1 MREVR
6 VTSFE
11 RFEAMDGEVRIIANS
26 GELVLIFPRELWESM
41 PTEVSSPFSPSEP
54 ATEELEE
61 LVELRERLEEHAR
74 EDSFATVLERVP
86 LGGEEPDW
94 QFDLVLRPAGMFAAT
109 TGYVFLPMVLP
120 EHVAEFGARLE
131 EDDFVEGA
139 YLVGAAAD
147 QRALA
152 AGDESLKVLS
162 IRGRNCSVSRFELA
176 PELWQVLSDEL
187 GWNDVEPVTPRN
199 PLGADHRN
207 EG

>member
-26 GELVLIFPRELWESM
+26 GELVLIFPRELWENMS
-41 PTEVSSPFSPSEP
+41 TEISSPSEP
-54 ATEELEE
+54 ATEE

-74 EDSFATVLERVP
+74 ENSFTTVLERVP
-86 LGGEEPDW
+86 LGGDDPDW
-94 QFDLVLRPAGMFAAT
+94 QLDLVLQPAGMFAAT
-109 TGYVFLPMVLP
+109 TGYVFLPVVLP
-120 EHVAEFGARLE
+120 EHVAQFGAWLE

-139 YLVGAAAD
+139 YLVGAVAD

-152 AGDESLKVLS
+152 TGVESLKVLS
-162 IRGRNCSVSRFELA
+162 IRGRSCSVSRFELA
-176 PELWQVLSDEL
+176 PKLWQVLSEEL
-187 GWNDVEPVTPRN
+187 GWNDVEPVAPGGH
-199 PLGADHRN
+199 LGANHRN

>member
-11 RFEAMDGEVRIIANS
+11 RFEAADGEVRIIANS
-26 GELVLIFPRELWESM
+26 GDLVLVFPRELWESM
-41 PTEVSSPFSPSEP
+41 PAEVSSPSSPSEP

-61 LVELRERLEEHAR
+61 LVDLRGRLEAHAR
-74 EDSFATVLERVP
+74 DNSFATVLEGVP
-86 LGGEEPDW
+86 LGGEDPDW

-109 TGYVFLPMVLP
+109 TGYVFMPVVLP
-120 EHVAEFGARLE
+120 EHVAEFEVQLE

-139 YLVGAAAD
+139 YLVGAVAD
-147 QRALA
+147 HRALA

-176 PELWQVLSDEL
+176 PELWQVLSEEL
-187 GWNDVEPVTPRN
+187 GWNDVEPVAPGE

>member
-26 GELVLIFPRELWESM
+26 GDLVLIFPRELWESM

-109 TGYVFLPMVLP
+109 TGYVFLPVVLP

-131 EDDFVEGA
+131 ENDFVEGA

-162 IRGRNCSVSRFELA
+162 E
-176 PELWQVLSDEL
+176 EL
-187 GWNDVEPVTPRN
+187 GWNDVEPVAPGD
-199 PLGADHRN
+199 PLDADRRN

>member
-26 GELVLIFPRELWESM
+26 GDLVLIFPRELWESM

-109 TGYVFLPMVLP
+109 TGYVFLPVVLP

-131 EDDFVEGA
+131 EDGFVEGA

-176 PELWQVLSDEL
+176 PELWHVLSDEL

>member
-26 GELVLIFPRELWESM
+26 GDLVLIFPRELWESM

-61 LVELRERLEEHAR
+61 LVKLRERLEEHAR

-109 TGYVFLPMVLP
+109 TGYVFLPVVLP

-187 GWNDVEPVTPRN
+187 GWNDVAPVTPRN

>member
-26 GELVLIFPRELWESM
+26 GDLVLIFPRELWESM

-131 EDDFVEGA
+131 EDDFVEQA

-187 GWNDVEPVTPRN
+187 EWNDVEPVTPRN

>member
-26 GELVLIFPRELWESM
+26 GDLVLIFPRELWENM
-41 PTEVSSPFSPSEP
+41 PTGISSPSEP

-74 EDSFATVLERVP
+74 ENSFATVLEGVP
-86 LGGEEPDW
+86 LGGEDPDW

-109 TGYVFLPMVLP
+109 TGYVFLPVVLP
-120 EHVAEFGARLE
+120 EHVAKLGVRLE

-139 YLVGAAAD
+139 YLVGAVAD
-147 QRALA
+147 QRALG
-152 AGDESLKVLS
+152 AGDERLKVLS

-176 PELWQVLSDEL
+176 PELWQGLSEKL
-187 GWNDVEPVTPRN
+187 GWNDVEPVAPGGT
-199 PLGADHRN
+199 LGAEHRN

>member
-11 RFEAMDGEVRIIANS
+11 RFEAMDGEVRIVANS
-26 GELVLIFPRELWESM
+26 GDLVLIFPRELWQSM
-41 PTEVSSPFSPSEP
+41 LTEISSSSSPSEP

-61 LVELRERLEEHAR
+61 LIELRGRLEEHAR
-74 EDSFATVLERVP
+74 ENSFATVLEGVP
-86 LGGEEPDW
+86 LGSEDPDW

-109 TGYVFLPMVLP
+109 TGYVFMPVVLP
-120 EHVAEFGARLE
+120 EHVAEFGAQLE
-131 EDDFVEGA
+131 EDSFVEGA
-139 YLVGAAAD
+139 YLVGAVAD
-147 QRALA
+147 QQTLA

-162 IRGRNCSVSRFELA
+162 IRGRSCSVSRFELV

-187 GWNDVEPVTPRN
+187 GWNDVEPVAPGD
-199 PLGADHRN
+199 PLSADHRN

>member
-11 RFEAMDGEVRIIANS
+11 RFEATDGEVRIVANS
-26 GELVLIFPRELWESM
+26 GDLVLIFPRELWESM
-41 PTEVSSPFSPSEP
+41 PTELSSSSSHLEP

-61 LVELRERLEEHAR
+61 LVELRERLEAHAR
-74 EDSFATVLERVP
+74 ENSFATVLEGVP
-86 LGGEEPDW
+86 LGGEDPDW

-109 TGYVFLPMVLP
+109 TGYVFMPLILP
-120 EHVAEFGARLE
+120 EHVADFGARLE

-139 YLVGAAAD
+139 YLVGAVAD

-152 AGDESLKVLS
+152 AGDESLRVLS
-162 IRGRNCSVSRFELA
+162 IRGRSCSVSRFELA
-176 PELWQVLSDEL
+176 PELWQVLSEEL
-187 GWNDVEPVTPRN
+187 GWNDVEPVAPGN
-199 PLGADHRN
+199 PLGADYRN

>member
-11 RFEAMDGEVRIIANS
+11 RFEAMDGEVRISANS
-26 GELVLIFPRELWESM
+26 GDLVLIFPRELWENM
-41 PTEVSSPFSPSEP
+41 PTEISSPLEP

-61 LVELRERLEEHAR
+61 LVELRGRLEEHAR
-74 EDSFATVLERVP
+74 ENSFTTVLERVP
-86 LGGEEPDW
+86 LGGDDPYW

-109 TGYVFLPMVLP
+109 TGYVFLPVVLP
-120 EHVAEFGARLE
+120 EHVAEFGAWLE

-139 YLVGAAAD
+139 YLVGAVAD

-152 AGDESLKVLS
+152 AGVESLKVLS
-162 IRGRNCSVSRFELA
+162 IRGRSCSVSRFELGHM
-176 PELWQVLSDEL
+176 LWQVLSEEL
-187 GWNDVEPVTPRN
+187 GWNDVEPVTPGN
-199 PLGADHRN
+199 PLDANRRN

>member
-11 RFEAMDGEVRIIANS
+11 RFEATDGEVRIVANS
-26 GELVLIFPRELWESM
+26 GDLVLIFPRELWESM
-41 PTEVSSPFSPSEP
+41 PTELSSSSSHLEP

-61 LVELRERLEEHAR
+61 LVELRERLEAHAR
-74 EDSFATVLERVP
+74 ENSFATVLEGVP
-86 LGGEEPDW
+86 LGGEDPDW

-109 TGYVFLPMVLP
+109 TGYVFMPLILP
-120 EHVAEFGARLE
+120 EHVADFGARLE

-139 YLVGAAAD
+139 YLVGAVAD

-152 AGDESLKVLS
+152 AGDESLRVLS
-162 IRGRNCSVSRFELA
+162 IRRRSCSVSRFELA
-176 PELWQVLSDEL
+176 PELWRVLSEEL
-187 GWNDVEPVTPRN
+187 GWNDVEPVAPGN
-199 PLGADHRN
+199 PLGADYRN

>member
-11 RFEAMDGEVRIIANS
+11 RFEATDGEVRIIANS
-26 GELVLIFPRELWESM
+26 GDLVLVFPRELWESM
-41 PTEVSSPFSPSEP
+41 PTEVAFPSSSSEP

-61 LVELRERLEEHAR
+61 LVDLRGRLEEHAR
-74 EDSFATVLERVP
+74 ENSFATVLEGVP
-86 LGGEEPDW
+86 LGGEDPDW

-109 TGYVFLPMVLP
+109 TGYVFLPVVLP
-120 EHVAEFGARLE
+120 EHVAKLGVRLE
-131 EDDFVEGA
+131 EDNFVEGA
-139 YLVGAAAD
+139 YLVGAMAD

-162 IRGRNCSVSRFELA
+162 IRGRNCSVSRFELT
-176 PELWQVLSDEL
+176 PELWQVLSEEL
-187 GWNDVEPVTPRN
+187 GWNNVEPVAPGG

>member
-26 GELVLIFPRELWESM
+26 GDLALIFPGKLWESL
-41 PTEVSSPFSPSEP
+41 PTEISSTRSPSEP

-61 LVELRERLEEHAR
+61 LVELRERLEAHAR
-74 EDSFATVLERVP
+74 ENSFATVLDGVP
-86 LGGEEPDW
+86 LGGEDPDW

-109 TGYVFLPMVLP
+109 TGYVFMPVILP
-120 EHVAEFGARLE
+120 EHVADFGARLE

-139 YLVGAAAD
+139 YLVGAVAD
-147 QRALA
+147 QRAPA

-162 IRGRNCSVSRFELA
+162 IRGRSCSVSRFELA
-176 PELWQVLSDEL
+176 PELWQVLSEEL
-187 GWNDVEPVTPRN
+187 GWNDVEPVAPGN

>member
-11 RFEAMDGEVRIIANS
+11 RFEATDGEVRIIANS
-26 GELVLIFPRELWESM
+26 GDLVLIFPRELWENM
-41 PTEVSSPFSPSEP
+41 PTEISSPSEP

-61 LVELRERLEEHAR
+61 LVELRGRLEEHAR
-74 EDSFATVLERVP
+74 ENSFTTVLERVP
-86 LGGEEPDW
+86 LGGEDPYW

-109 TGYVFLPMVLP
+109 IGYVFLPVVLA
-120 EHVAEFGARLE
+120 EHVAEFGTWLE

-139 YLVGAAAD
+139 YLVGAVAD

-162 IRGRNCSVSRFELA
+162 IRGRSCSVSRFELA
-176 PELWQVLSDEL
+176 PELWQVLSEEL
-187 GWNDVEPVTPRN
+187 GWNDVEPVAPGD
-199 PLGADHRN
+199 PLDADRRN